1 MYKILRIESDPTMWV
16 LRDPIDAGQLTGLGE
31 PLAIQVT
38 RPLEG
43 TLLLSLGAA
52 AGVALL
58 DPGPAG
64 WMPGHIMLPA
74 PVLYLPSPAGPTDT
88 NHGYALPA
96 SADRA
101 QLERDITA
109 AMSGG
114 TALPVDLAG
123 GVVVLNGA
131 ALPFAVLCASS
142 AGGLHGP
149 AHPPVSAG

>member
-1 MYKILRIESDPTMWV
+1 MYTILQIDGDPTKWI
-16 LRDPIDAGQLTGLGE
+16 LNDPMDAGQLTGLGE

-43 TLLLSLGAA
+43 TLLLCPSAV

-58 DPGPAG
+58 DPGPVG
-64 WMPGHIMLPA
+64 WMPGIVLTLR

-96 SADRA
+96 SADPA
-101 QLERDITA
+101 QLEGDITA
-109 AMSGG
+109 AMSRG
-114 TALPVDLAG
+114 TTLSVDLAG

-131 ALPFAVLCASS
+131 TLPFAVLCRAS
-142 AGGLHGP
+142 AHGTV
-149 AHPPVSAG
+149 A